1 MANTTSPNA
10 IRVVLCDDHP
20 LIIDGIRGLIGTA
33 SDIDCVGTATN
44 GAEAL
49 YLLEHLGVD
58 VLLMDLDMPEL
69 DGLQTTER
77 IRAKKLE
84 VKVLILSMHEEAAV
98 VKRAMD
104 MGADGYLVKSA
115 GRDEILLAVRNVYAG
130 RRHFSSSLTEA
141 FMKQGTEND
150 PSGTLLRDLSEREIE
165 VLAALAEGLGNKEIG
180 DKLFISPR
188 TVDTHR
194 TNLMRKLDTHN
205 VAGLVRIAIKA
216 GLVK

>member
-115 GRDEILLAVRNVYAG
+115 GRDEILLAIRNVYAG